1 MKALTYAL
9 ALLAAL
15 RASRFLTSDSLGDW
29 TISGPVKRWAERHEV
44 AEIIRRVE
52 AEREAYADLDDDE
65 REQHTYI
72 LPNGETTIDPA
83 EWVIAQAEEQSPI
96 TWQAKV
102 AKGLDCPFC
111 IGFWLTGAAV
121 LTAAAANRGPRRRAA
136 FQVLAGAFGANYI
149 TGHIS
154 KRLDF

>member
-29 TISGPVKRWAERHEV
+29 VISGPVKRWAER
-44 AEIIRRVE
+44 AEVE
-52 AEREAYADLDDDE
+52 AILERVAQARQDDVWE
-65 REQHTYI
+65 RQNSKTPTYT
-72 LPNGETTIDPA
+72 LPNGETTDDPA
-83 EWVIAQAEEQSPI
+83 EWAIAKAEEDGPI
-96 TWQAKV
+96 TWEAKL

>member
-15 RASRFLTSDSLGDW
+15 RASRFLTSDSLGEW
-29 TISGPVKRWAERHEV
+29 TVTGPVKVWAQSHEV
-44 AEIIRRVE
+44 DEMMRRVE
-52 AEREAYADLDDDE
+52 AARAE
-65 REQHTYI
+65 HTEDHVYL
-72 LPNGETTIDPA
+72 LPNGESTDDPA
-83 EWVIAQAEEQSPI
+83 EWAITKAEEEGPI
-96 TWQAKV
+96 TWQAKL

-111 IGFWLTGAAV
+111 IGFWITGAAV
-121 LTAAAANRGPRRRAA
+121 LAAAAANRGPRRRTA
-136 FQVLAGAFGANYI
+136 FQVIAGAFGANYV

>member
-15 RASRFLTSDSLGDW
+15 RASRFVTSDWLGEW
-29 TISGPVKRWAERHEV
+29 TVAGPVKRWAER
-44 AEIIRRVE
+44 AEVE
-52 AEREAYADLDDDE
+52 AMLERVAQARQDDVWE
-65 REQHTYI
+65 RQHGNTPTYV
-72 LPNGETTIDPA
+72 LPDGETTTDDPA
-83 EWVIAQAEEQSPI
+83 EWAIRKAEAEGPI
-96 TWQAKV
+96 TWEAKL

-121 LTAAAANRGPRRRAA
+121 LAAAAANRGPRRRAV

-149 TGHIS
+149 TGHVS